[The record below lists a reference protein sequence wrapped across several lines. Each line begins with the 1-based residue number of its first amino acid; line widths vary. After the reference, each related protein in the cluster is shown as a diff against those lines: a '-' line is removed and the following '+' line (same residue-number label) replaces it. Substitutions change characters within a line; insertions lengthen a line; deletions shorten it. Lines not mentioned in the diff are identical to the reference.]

1 MRSVRLIMKLFT
13 CGLSVALLS
22 FCFLGLTGC
31 AEDNE
36 AAINEQ
42 ASKTKADTIPADK
55 VSPPISS
62 QKDWAKGNPGLNPAS
77 SSSTGVK
84 PRTPAPAAGKG

>member
-1 MRSVRLIMKLFT
+1 MRLFT

-42 ASKTKADTIPADK
+42 AAKTKASDIPPDK
-55 VSPPISS
+55 ATPPINSMEEY
-62 QKDWAKGNPGLNPAS
+62 AKRNTGMAGAGSGKAAPKAVAPPAE
-77 SSSTGVK
+77 K
-84 PRTPAPAAGKG
+84 KQ

>member
-1 MRSVRLIMKLFT
+1 MRLLT

-42 ASKTKADTIPADK
+42 AAKTKGADIPPDK
-55 VSPPISS
+55 ASPPINSMEEYRNRNVGIAGAGS
-62 QKDWAKGNPGLNPAS
+62 GKAAPKAVTPPAE
-77 SSSTGVK
+77 K
-84 PRTPAPAAGKG
+84 KK

>member
-1 MRSVRLIMKLFT
+1 MRLFT

-42 ASKTKADTIPADK
+42 ASKTKGDTIPADK
-55 VSPPISS
+55 VSPPVSS
-62 QKDWAKGNPGLNPAS
+62 QKEWAKRNPGLNPAS

-84 PRTPAPAAGKG
+84 PKSPAPAAGKN

>member
-1 MRSVRLIMKLFT
+1 MRLFT
-13 CGLSVALLS
+13 YGLSVALPS

-42 ASKTKADTIPADK
+42 AAKTRVDTIPADK
-55 VSPPISS
+55 VSPPVSS
-62 QKDWAKGNPGLNPAS
+62 QAEWAKRNAGLNPAS
-77 SSSTGVK
+77 SSNTGVMPMPK
-84 PRTPAPAAGKG
+84 RPAPAAGKN